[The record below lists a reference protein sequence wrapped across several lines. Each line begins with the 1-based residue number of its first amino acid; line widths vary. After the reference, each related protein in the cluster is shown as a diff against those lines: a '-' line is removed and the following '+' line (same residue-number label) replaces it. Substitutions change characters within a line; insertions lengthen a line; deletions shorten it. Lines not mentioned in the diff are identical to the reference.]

1 VYRQLSEVNL
11 LPESWGGQTI
21 TVNCSAVTGEG
32 INSLLEMLALQ
43 AEVLELRASLS
54 YRARGTVI
62 ESQMHKG
69 LGPVATILIQNG
81 TLHVGDSLVFA
92 SNWGRVKTMR
102 DETGKDIKEAT
113 PSQPVMINGISGFP
127 ESGEEFIV
135 VKSEK
140 EAKEIA
146 EKRTEGRRE
155 VSYGLKKRIT
165 LDSMI
170 ESAKTGI
177 IKKVLNLILCADVK
191 GSLEALKTAIEKID
205 SNKVDIAIISTC
217 VGEVSE
223 SDVQLAHASKA
234 TILRYHA
241 PIEMHAEQLAKEL
254 GVVIK
259 SHNIIYHA
267 IDDIRDVMRS
277 LLDKIAQDKDIGKAE
292 VKALFKSSHLGV
304 IAGCQVTEGTIT
316 RNSSVRQV
324 RDGNV
329 IWKGPISSLKRVKED
344 VREVQKG
351 VECGIILQGSP
362 EVQVGDMFEAYETI
376 YLAQEL

>member
-1 VYRQLSEVNL
+1 
-11 LPESWGGQTI
+11 
-21 TVNCSAVTGEG
+21 
-32 INSLLEMLALQ
+32 
-43 AEVLELRASLS
+43 
-54 YRARGTVI
+54 
-62 ESQMHKG
+62 MHKG